1 MVSILWVLFI
11 LDSLLLIG
19 IILIQP
25 GEGGDLAAAFGGASS
40 QTAFGARGSTN
51 FLQKATTWLA
61 VLFMVLAIVL
71 VIVTNFRHKNIV
83 EKNIFKTHEATPS
96 SAPATPPSTSESV
109 PKKESAPTTEAPA
122 SSTPAKSSSAKAS
135 PETKSAPAAPVPAVD
150 TGNKGQKHDGKS
162 K

>member
-1 MVSILWVLFI
+1 MVSMLWVLFI

-83 EKNIFKTHEATPS
+83 EKNIFKTHPATS
-96 SAPATPPSTSESV
+96 TSAPAKPSSKKPAAAPSTEKPTAAKTEPVYSV
-109 PKKESAPTTEAPA
+109 P
-122 SSTPAKSSSAKAS
+122 
-135 PETKSAPAAPVPAVD
+135 
-150 TGNKGQKHDGKS
+150 
-162 K
+162 

>member
-25 GEGGDLAAAFGGASS
+25 GEGGDIAAAFGGASS

-61 VLFMVLAIVL
+61 VLFMVLAIIL

-83 EKNIFKTHEATPS
+83 EKNIFKTHPT
-96 SAPATPPSTSESV
+96 TSTSAQTNEPS
-109 PKKESAPTTEAPA
+109 PGKTAAAEKPAPTTSKPAAAKSKEEAPG
-122 SSTPAKSSSAKAS
+122 SDKK
-135 PETKSAPAAPVPAVD
+135 
-150 TGNKGQKHDGKS
+150 
-162 K
+162 